1 MKKTFIS
8 LAFVALAVFPSLASA
23 ATVDELTAKLQRL
36 LLEVDQVRQELIV
49 AQSAT
54 RPPLSKTALCVQLS
68 RTLSVGISDK
78 ETGGDVTKLQKALAE
93 DRTLYPEGLVTG
105 YFGPA
110 TQSAVKRLQVRES
123 ILPSSASSLSS
134 GVVESATRAFLASRC
149 GTTTPTTTTTTSGTT
164 VRPTL
169 TESLE
174 AALATISLDTMPAS
188 TSTTATISGS
198 AKNLTTVSV
207 EIRSSE
213 VVYAN
218 NSVPV
223 KDGRW
228 SITTSALRSGS
239 YQVIVKSA
247 SGGAIAVGF
256 VVVNAPEAVTP
267 STPAT
272 STSAVLSPVSTLV
285 SKVALRVNGSDRG
298 VTAYEGSKVLVS
310 WSTENVSSCAFVSNP
325 PAELSGS
332 VLTSESGKFS
342 SPLLKTTVFTLTCIG
357 ANGAFVSSAL
367 TVNIVPR

>member
-1 MKKTFIS
+1 MKKIFIS
-8 LAFVALAVFPSLASA
+8 LAVVLLVVMPSVASA
-23 ATVDELTAKLQRL
+23 ATVDELNAKLQRL

-54 RPPLSKTALCVQLS
+54 KPSVSKTALCVQLG

-78 ETGGDVTKLQKALAE
+78 ETNSEVTKLQKALTE
-93 DRTLYPEGLVTG
+93 DRALYPEGLVTG
-105 YFGPA
+105 YFGFA
-110 TQSAVKRLQVRES
+110 TQAAVKRLQVREG
-123 ILPSSASSLSS
+123 ILPSSASSLNS

-149 GTTTPTTTTTTSGTT
+149 GTTTPTPVTSGTGT
-164 VRPTL
+164 RPTL

-174 AALATISLDTMPAS
+174 AALATISLDTMPPS

-198 AKNLTTVSV
+198 AKNLSTVSV
-207 EIRSSE
+207 EVRSSE

-218 NSVPV
+218 SSVPV

-228 SITTSALRSGS
+228 SVTTSALRSGS
-239 YQVIVKSA
+239 YQVIVKST

-256 VVVNAPEAVTP
+256 IVVDALEAVVP
-267 STPAT
+267 STLAT
-272 STSAVLSPVSTLV
+272 STAQVKPVSTLV

-357 ANGAFVSSAL
+357 ANGAFVSSTL
-367 TVNIVPR
+367 TVNVVPK

>member
-1 MKKTFIS
+1 MKKIFIS
-8 LAFVALAVFPSLASA
+8 FAFVVLAVLPSVASA
-23 ATVDELTAKLQRL
+23 ATIDELNAKLQRL

-49 AQSAT
+49 AQSAIKV
-54 RPPLSKTALCVQLS
+54 PLSKTALCVQLS

-78 ETGGDVTKLQKALAE
+78 ETNGEVTKLQKALAE
-93 DRTLYPEGLVTG
+93 DRTLYPEGKVTG

-123 ILPSSASSLSS
+123 ILPSTASSLSS

-149 GTTTPTTTTTTSGTT
+149 GTTTPTSATSGST

-223 KDGRW
+223 QNGRW
-228 SITTSALRSGS
+228 SLTTSPLRSGS

-256 VVVNAPEAVTP
+256 IVVDAPETVTP
-267 STPAT
+267 SAPAT
-272 STSAVLSPVSTLV
+272 STSALKPVSMLV

-298 VTAYEGSKVLVS
+298 VTAYEGSKVLLS
-310 WSTENVSSCAFVSNP
+310 WNTENVSSCAFVSNP
-325 PAELSGS
+325 PTELSGS
-332 VLTSESGKFS
+332 VLASETGKSS

-367 TVNIVPR
+367 TVNVVPR

>member
-8 LAFVALAVFPSLASA
+8 LAFVVLAVFPSVASA
-23 ATVDELTAKLQRL
+23 ATIDELNAKLQRL

-49 AQSAT
+49 AQSAV
-54 RPPLSKTALCVQLS
+54 RPQLSKTALCVQLS

-110 TQSAVKRLQVRES
+110 TQSAVKRLQSRES

-134 GVVESATRAFLASRC
+134 GVVESATRAFFASRC
-149 GTTTPTTTTTTSGTT
+149 GTSTPIPTTSGSA

-174 AALATISLDTMPAS
+174 AALATISLDTLPAS

-198 AKNLTTVSV
+198 AKNLASVSV
-207 EIRSSE
+207 EVRSSE

-256 VVVNAPEAVTP
+256 IVVDAPEAVMP

-367 TVNIVPR
+367 TVSIVPR

>member
-8 LAFVALAVFPSLASA
+8 LVFVALAVLPSVASA
-23 ATVDELTAKLQRL
+23 ATVDELNAKLQRL

-49 AQSAT
+49 AQSAV
-54 RPPLSKTALCVQLS
+54 RPQLSKTALCVQLS

-110 TQSAVKRLQVRES
+110 TQSAVKRLQVREN
-123 ILPSSASSLSS
+123 ILPSTASSLSS

-149 GTTTPTTTTTTSGTT
+149 GTTTQNSTTSGTT

-188 TSTTATISGS
+188 TSTMATISGS
-198 AKNLTTVSV
+198 AKNLTSV
-207 EIRSSE
+207 AVEVRSSE
-213 VVYAN
+213 IVYAN
-218 NSVPV
+218 NSVSV

-228 SITTSALRSGS
+228 SFTTSALKNGS

-247 SGGAIAVGF
+247 NGGAIAVGF
-256 VVVNAPEAVTP
+256 AVVNAPEAVTP

-272 STSAVLSPVSTLV
+272 STSAVKPTVSSLV

-310 WSTENVSSCAFVSNP
+310 WNTENVSSCAFVSNP

-332 VLTSESGKFS
+332 VLTSESGKSS

>member
-8 LAFVALAVFPSLASA
+8 LAFVVLAVFPSLASA
-23 ATVDELTAKLQRL
+23 ATVDELTSKLQRL

-49 AQSAT
+49 AQSAVK
-54 RPPLSKTALCVQLS
+54 PQLSKTALCVQLS

-78 ETGGDVTKLQKALAE
+78 ETNGEVTKLQKALAE
-93 DRTLYPEGLVTG
+93 DRTLYPEGKVTG

-110 TQSAVKRLQVRES
+110 TESAVKRLQVREN
-123 ILPSSASSLSS
+123 ILPSSAPLGSA
-134 GVVESATRAFLASRC
+134 GVVESMTRTFLASRC
-149 GTTTPTTTTTTSGTT
+149 STSTPIPTTSGST

-188 TSTTATISGS
+188 TSTTATISGV
-198 AKNLTTVSV
+198 AKNLTSV
-207 EIRSSE
+207 AVEVRSSE

-228 SITTSALRSGS
+228 SFTTSALKNGS

-247 SGGAIAVGF
+247 NGGAIAVGF
-256 VVVNAPEAVTP
+256 VVVNAPETIAP

-272 STSAVLSPVSTLV
+272 STAPVQSVSTLV

-325 PAELSGS
+325 PTELSGS
-332 VLTSESGKFS
+332 VLTSESGKSS

-367 TVNIVPR
+367 TVNVVPR